1 MNFIV
6 KFFVPLIFL
15 LFSYLQFN
23 DGNDAY
29 VWALVYFMAATIS
42 IFNSSITKYKIY
54 FLLSLCSF
62 LFIQNFHSI
71 LTEPLKYELFYEFG
85 GIGIILILCYKKLIK
100 GT

>member
-29 VWALVYFMAATIS
+29 IWALVYFMAATIAV
-42 IFNSSITKYKIY
+42 FNTSITKYKIY

-62 LFIQNFHSI
+62 LFIQNINSI
-71 LTEPLKYELFYEFG
+71 LTGPLKDELFYEFG
-85 GIGIILILCYKKLIK
+85 GIGIILMLCYQKLTK
-100 GT
+100 EN